1 MRSKNQR
8 TTKSK
13 KKGDKS
19 NGPSGRAPTRR
30 GFLDCGCD
38 EDAALFDFMW
48 FKTWKVKSTNP
59 NFLVEEGMK
68 NDVFS
73 ARHRA
78 FFTQAY
84 SSGTCLQIEDFFS
97 TDPAWGTPEYEI
109 RLRLIQAER
118 IIAQVNTLQKLGPKE
133 GYMMVKLRGEDE
145 RMEEDEINES

>member
-1 MRSKNQR
+1 
-8 TTKSK
+8 
-13 KKGDKS
+13 
-19 NGPSGRAPTRR
+19 

-59 NFLVEEGMK
+59 KFLVEEGMK

-78 FFTQAY
+78 FFSQAF

-109 RLRLIQAER
+109 RLRSIQVER
-118 IIAQVNTLQKLGPKE
+118 IMAQLNALKELGPKK
-133 GYMMVKLRGEDE
+133 GSVMVEMPGDDE
-145 RMEEDEINES
+145 RMEGVES